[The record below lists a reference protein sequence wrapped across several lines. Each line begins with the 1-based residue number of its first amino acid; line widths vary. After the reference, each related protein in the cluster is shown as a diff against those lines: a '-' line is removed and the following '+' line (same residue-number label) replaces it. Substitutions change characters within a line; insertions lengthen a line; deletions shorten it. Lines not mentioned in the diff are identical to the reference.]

1 VMLDPEQL
9 CGVPRSEWTVDRRFV
24 HAVEMGRPP
33 PWSTMRGVR
42 YRLLVE
48 VALRRGADARRSQL
62 SAGELRRLEA
72 QVALRSMR
80 RLVEA
85 ALPRVECASL
95 PCTYQEWMDQQ
106 CSKALVRPAATSP
119 SAGQPAGG
127 AGAERATRL
136 TISMGTT
143 SGYCGALMH
152 RMAAKLRDWTSD
164 GDDRPPSSSAPPATV
179 AQAAGRLRIL
189 TAVPDPICDSYCR
202 RSYRMVCPG
211 GYERAIA
218 SALRKHRAALQLPA
232 EPVPP
237 SGPGQGVAGHLSGD
251 LTLLSFVY
259 AADLDSEWRATLT
272 GWQADSFGHGA
283 HLLFLAATWLEV
295 KGRPTAPEELAWDG
309 KVEAVWK
316 DVLSGCAAAA
326 PTRCVVR
333 SVLES
338 ARVETRQL
346 YLAHEA
352 KLLALAAARTVP
364 ALPWF
369 NASWSGVRRGE
380 MRHHDHTRIHFGDV
394 GRLFLAQLTL
404 NVLPILLSRPEET
417 LPLLPPPRV
426 EQRINLHRLRARPGG

>member
-1 VMLDPEQL
+1 MRVPPVHVPGVDGPAVLQGACQAGGDLSQRGATGRRRRRGARHPPDHLDGNDERLLRGAHAPHGRQAARL
-9 CGVPRSEWTVDRRFV
+9 DLRRRRQTPLLLGPSG
-24 HAVEMGRPP
+24 HGRASCRPP
-33 PWSTMRGVR
+33 PHPHRRARSDLRLVLPPVVPDGLPGRVRAGHRLCPSQAPRRPAAAGRGR
-42 YRLLVE
+42 PTLW
-48 VALRRGADARRSQL
+48 AGAGRRGASLWRPHPL
-62 SAGELRRLEA
+62 ELCLRRRPR
-72 QVALRSMR
+72 QRVARAAAA
-80 RLVEA
+80 RL
-85 ALPRVECASL
+85 
-95 PCTYQEWMDQQ
+95 
-106 CSKALVRPAATSP
+106 
-119 SAGQPAGG
+119 
-127 AGAERATRL
+127 AGAD
-136 TISMGTT
+136 
-143 SGYCGALMH
+143 
-152 RMAAKLRDWTSD
+152 AA
-164 GDDRPPSSSAPPATV
+164 
-179 AQAAGRLRIL
+179 
-189 TAVPDPICDSYCR
+189 
-202 RSYRMVCPG
+202 
-211 GYERAIA
+211 
-218 SALRKHRAALQLPA
+218 H
-232 EPVPP
+232 
-237 SGPGQGVAGHLSGD
+237 
-251 LTLLSFVY
+251 
-259 AADLDSEWRATLT
+259 AADGRGESPPVRRATLT

-309 KVEAVWK
+309 KVEAAWK
-316 DVLSGCAAAA
+316 DVMSGCAAAA

>member
-1 VMLDPEQL
+1 MSSSCDPSACLLRSGAGEWHSGQWQWASEARCCGFGEVGRERARALLRGRSLTFVGDSTARRWLWALVDSVGGMRRRRGHAVPDSSAAFDFKAIALNDSMFDTARAYHAGQAVLLNVRTGRWVMLDPEQL

-232 EPVPP
+232 EEDPP

-259 AADLDSEWRATLT
+259 AADLDSEWRGLP
-272 GWQADSFGHGA
+272 Q
-283 HLLFLAATWLEV
+283 
-295 KGRPTAPEELAWDG
+295 LAWP
-309 KVEAVWK
+309 AQ
-316 DVLSGCAAAA
+316 
-326 PTRCVVR
+326 TRR
-333 SVLES
+333 
-338 ARVETRQL
+338 TR
-346 YLAHEA
+346 
-352 KLLALAAARTVP
+352 RTAEGSP
-364 ALPWF
+364 
-369 NASWSGVRRGE
+369 
-380 MRHHDHTRIHFGDV
+380 
-394 GRLFLAQLTL
+394 
-404 NVLPILLSRPEET
+404 
-417 LPLLPPPRV
+417 PLLG
-426 EQRINLHRLRARPGG
+426 ARR

>member
-1 VMLDPEQL
+1 VA
-9 CGVPRSEWTVDRRFV
+9 R
-24 HAVEMGRPP
+24 AAAA
-33 PWSTMRGVR
+33 
-42 YRLLVE
+42 RL
-48 VALRRGADARRSQL
+48 AGADA
-62 SAGELRRLEA
+62 A
-72 QVALRSMR
+72 
-80 RLVEA
+80 
-85 ALPRVECASL
+85 
-95 PCTYQEWMDQQ
+95 
-106 CSKALVRPAATSP
+106 
-119 SAGQPAGG
+119 
-127 AGAERATRL
+127 
-136 TISMGTT
+136 
-143 SGYCGALMH
+143 H
-152 RMAAKLRDWTSD
+152 
-164 GDDRPPSSSAPPATV
+164 
-179 AQAAGRLRIL
+179 
-189 TAVPDPICDSYCR
+189 
-202 RSYRMVCPG
+202 
-211 GYERAIA
+211 
-218 SALRKHRAALQLPA
+218 
-232 EPVPP
+232 
-237 SGPGQGVAGHLSGD
+237 
-251 LTLLSFVY
+251 
-259 AADLDSEWRATLT
+259 AADGRGESPPVRRATLT

-309 KVEAVWK
+309 KVEAAWK
-316 DVLSGCAAAA
+316 DVMSGCAAAA